1 MASRKVSKFLSIRL
15 SKPESDALTRIRG
28 SRELHTNIRLS
39 IKDAIHEL
47 IADGYAHHLEGLLPL
62 PIQRSVPELESGG
75 AYETYER
82 IAYTKSD
89 EDQVALTQMSIC
101 PDGEP
106 VEYGDSDIIRELI
119 RIFDVHNIHAPPKI
133 PISQDPKTQDPKN
146 VRSAVS
152 AEA

>member
-28 SRELHTNIRLS
+28 SREVHTNIRLS

-75 AYETYER
+75 TYER

-133 PISQDPKTQDPKN
+133 PISQDPKN
-146 VRSAVS
+146 VRSAVG